1 MKYRWIR
8 GGDISSWNQT
18 SFKSNCRYH
27 CKDLRKILFAIES
40 IVFSWKTFTTSTHRS
55 PHAGSAADDDERRD
69 EEEKLIL
76 RCGIALAHVEI
87 KLAWKALK
95 TILWE
100 LWRGVVPGIRFGGEW
115 EKNFYR
121 FSQIFHFFMEFVPEQ
136 LTTLPPTAFGIV
148 GLLLPEHCKEHAH
161 IHTQNKGSQN
171 PSTNRKIHFFPFS
184 SAIFHDG
191 SFCLTSSWMP
201 LPEREEGSWQAK
213 IGPDEHKH
221 EHQMEKKL
229 SARSGWIKNEN

>member
-27 CKDLRKILFAIES
+27 CEDLRKILFAIES

-136 LTTLPPTAFGIV
+136 LTTLPPTAFEIV

-161 IHTQNKGSQN
+161 IHTHKTRAVRIHQQIEKFTFFLSHRQFSTTEVSASHRHECPFPRERKGVGR
-171 PSTNRKIHFFPFS
+171 RKL
-184 SAIFHDG
+184 AQMN
-191 SFCLTSSWMP
+191 TSMNTKWRKNFR
-201 LPEREEGSWQAK
+201 LGV
-213 IGPDEHKH
+213 DE
-221 EHQMEKKL
+221 
-229 SARSGWIKNEN
+229 

>member
-1 MKYRWIR
+1 MEVTFHLEIKPVSNLSCRSLYRSEKDPFR
-8 GGDISSWNQT
+8 NREH
-18 SFKSNCRYH
+18 SF
-27 CKDLRKILFAIES
+27 I
-40 IVFSWKTFTTSTHRS
+40 WKTFTTT
-55 PHAGSAADDDERRD
+55 AADDDEWRD

-76 RCGIALAHVEI
+76 RCALAHVEI

-171 PSTNRKIHFFPFS
+171 PSTNSKIHFFPFS

-191 SFCLTSSWMP
+191 SFCLTSSWTP
-201 LPEREEGSWQAK
+201 PSRGRGRELAGENWPRWTQAWT
-213 IGPDEHKH
+213 
-221 EHQMEKKL
+221 QTEKKL